1 MTQDGARD
9 NRRNPST
16 RFWGLLL
23 VFWIVLGVA
32 SVVARRWWLVVMAA
46 IWILAA
52 ANYLRRKASEKPR

>member
-1 MTQDGARD
+1 
-9 NRRNPST
+9 
-16 RFWGLLL
+16 L

>member
-9 NRRNPST
+9 NRRNASK

-32 SVVARRWWLVVMAA
+32 SVVARRWSLVVMAA
-46 IWILAA
+46 IYILAA
-52 ANYLRRKASEKPR
+52 ANYLRRKASQTPR